1 MMERRFLDFHDIMK
15 IYGVGESNARKIIR
29 EIRNLYED
37 GHPLPQGKVFVTDL
51 DLYEQKVRKTK

>member
-1 MMERRFLDFHDIMK
+1 MERRFLDFHDIMK
-15 IYGVGESNARKIIR
+15 IYGVGETIARRTIR

>member
-1 MMERRFLDFHDIMK
+1 MIEKRYLDFHDICAV
-15 IYGVGESNARKIIR
+15 YGIGERNARKIIR